1 MNHLWAPWRMQYVTT
16 ADAQDGCVFCA
27 LGQQQ
32 PDGGNG
38 LLARAPRNFVVLNA
52 FPYNSGHMMVV
63 PYEHQSDFT
72 ALAAAALQEMMRL
85 AQVAVAVL
93 QEEFHCEGA
102 NLGLNLGRVAGAGIK
117 DHLHLHIVPR
127 WGGDTNFMTTLDHTR
142 VVPQSLEDTW
152 ARLSPCLQDALAR
165 AGLA

>member
-1 MNHLWAPWRMQYVTT
+1 VNHLWAPWRMKYVSN
-16 ADAQDGCVFCA
+16 AEAQDGCVFCA
-27 LGQQQ
+27 CTEREADDATGV
-32 PDGGNG
+32 
-38 LLARAPRNFVVLNA
+38 LAHASHNFVILNA
-52 FPYNSGHMMVV
+52 FPYNSGHLMVV

-72 ALAAAALQEMMRL
+72 ALPAETLHEMMAL

-93 QEEFHCEGA
+93 QQEFRCEGA
-102 NLGLNLGRVAGAGIK
+102 NVGLNIGKAAGAGIK

-127 WGGDTNFMTTLDHTR
+127 WGGDTNFMTTLDDTR

-152 ARLSPCLQDALAR
+152 ARLAPCLQRAIAE